1 MGQPPRTRVADRRD
15 PRPSDADE
23 RPPPLPTP
31 SGIAAEDATGGAKTK
46 ASGTVRYLFFYES
59 CLNSCMIPGQPLFSS
74 LVPMDPRDSGI
85 FRLASV
91 GSYLDALS
99 TITDEMS
106 LKERSSLIFLDR
118 ALHEH
123 WGLGQNVI
131 LNWCP
136 EGDGLSL
143 IVIPHYGVAEYAG
156 REEELLGDGDVR
168 RPKQDFF
175 QALLSGRRCLTPAQL
190 HKVGRLL
197 GVEPTHVA
205 LREPLKNTAGQNEI
219 IEKMVKRYS
228 ISYVPNR
235 GVCLFDIV
243 GFSLLTP
250 FEQMMQLNSLS
261 YSLNSAQSRLLTKRI
276 GVDFS
281 RTTTGDGFY
290 VWNRDLS
297 LEGNVNLYHFMQLA
311 LADNAIAHKKTRRNG
326 VPRLRAC
333 FHVGSSYE
341 FHQAEGLNPTLY
353 NYIVG
358 DVTVDLAR
366 MIDRALAGQVLVGE
380 FRAGMLAAEPDG
392 GEMAVIDSVDFVDLA
407 TRNVEQLTGI
417 ELSGERVDAIRSY
430 LTGSKL
436 TNGEFSVRRLTINDK
451 HGISRRAYNAK
462 INIYRQSAEPIL
474 LGIEDRTLEVSGVL
488 LNAGDSPTRTLQ
500 PLPTGGQV
508 VPERSAG
515 V

>member
-1 MGQPPRTRVADRRD
+1 
-15 PRPSDADE
+15 
-23 RPPPLPTP
+23 
-31 SGIAAEDATGGAKTK
+31 
-46 ASGTVRYLFFYES
+46 
-59 CLNSCMIPGQPLFSS
+59 MIEKPPLFSS
-74 LVPMDPRDSGI
+74 SVPMDPRDSGI
-85 FRLASV
+85 FKLASV
-91 GSYLDALS
+91 GSHLDALS
-99 TITDEMS
+99 VITDEMS
-106 LKERSSLIFLDR
+106 LKERSNLILLDR

-136 EGDGLSL
+136 EGDGLTL
-143 IVIPHYGVAEYAG
+143 IVIPHYGVAEYSG
-156 REEELLGDGDVR
+156 REDEILGGDDVP

-175 QALLSGRRCLTPAQL
+175 QALLSSRRCLTPAQL

-197 GVEPTHVA
+197 GVAPTHVT
-205 LREPLKNTAGQNEI
+205 LREPLKNTVGQNEI

-290 VWNRDLS
+290 IWNRDLS

-366 MIDRALAGQVLVGE
+366 MIERAMPGQVLVGD

-392 GEMAVIDSVDFVDLA
+392 GETAIVDSVDFVDLA
-407 TRNVEQLTGI
+407 TRNVEQLAGI

-436 TNGEFSVRRLTINDK
+436 TNGEFSVRRITINDK
-451 HGISRRAYNAK
+451 HGISRRVYNAK
-462 INIYRQSAEPIL
+462 VNIYRQSAEPIL
-474 LGIEDRTLEVSGVL
+474 LGIEDRALEVSAASV
-488 LNAGDSPTRTLQ
+488 
-500 PLPTGGQV
+500 TGGD
-508 VPERSAG
+508 PRALTLRPLSA
-515 V
+515 